1 MSKLDEKQI
10 EKTHK
15 SAAGQEDKAFE
26 EWISQRVLDETAE
39 MINGL
44 ENDPDL
50 DDFEP
55 SEELFQKIV
64 GVAKERGLLAEADE
78 TAEDE
83 TEEDIVKIELSDD
96 EIQQGIS
103 TKDIQAKK
111 ETHYDACEKVVE
123 FNHRRRMAVKW
134 VAMLAITLLGV
145 FGISMSSQANRT
157 YVMQKVDE
165 IFGEK
170 KSTIVNNSSEI
181 LKDSQTEENDRKEI
195 EKILDVKMPA
205 FFFMPDNMK
214 YLDYSIDTE
223 AQVAYVRYNY
233 GEEVVYLII
242 IANYRSATGISKN
255 DEGALID
262 EIKSDLSPIN
272 VELWEIQEEGDIKP
286 AYVAQWEYLNTYYEI
301 MGKFNEDDL
310 REIAAN
316 ITFDTEE

>member
-83 TEEDIVKIELSDD
+83 TEEDDVKIELSD
-96 EIQQGIS
+96 E
-103 TKDIQAKK
+103 KK
-111 ETHYDACEKVVE
+111 EKIVADNIPTKKGIRSDEKGKVVE
-123 FNHRRRMAVKW
+123 FTHRRRMAVKW
-134 VAMLAITLLGV
+134 VAMLAVTLLGV

-157 YVMQKVDE
+157 FVMQKVEDALNGKHTVIDNSDNRIISDTKEEEDREELEEILQIRLPQFFYMPNQMEYSQYTVDE
-165 IFGEK
+165 SAQFACLEYLYNNETMFFMVYANCKDASGVYRNDQGEEIGNLESKFVDITVQLRKIEEKDDK
-170 KSTIVNNSSEI
+170 KPTYIADWEYKNSYFEIVGKITEEEMREIVENIVN
-181 LKDSQTEENDRKEI
+181 
-195 EKILDVKMPA
+195 
-205 FFFMPDNMK
+205 
-214 YLDYSIDTE
+214 
-223 AQVAYVRYNY
+223 
-233 GEEVVYLII
+233 
-242 IANYRSATGISKN
+242 
-255 DEGALID
+255 
-262 EIKSDLSPIN
+262 
-272 VELWEIQEEGDIKP
+272 
-286 AYVAQWEYLNTYYEI
+286 
-301 MGKFNEDDL
+301 
-310 REIAAN
+310 
-316 ITFDTEE
+316 

>member
-44 ENDPDL
+44 KNDPDL

-64 GVAKERGLLAEADE
+64 GAAKERGLLAEADE

-83 TEEDIVKIELSDD
+83 TEEDVKIELSDG
-96 EIQQGIS
+96 EIQQEIS
-103 TKDIQAKK
+103 AKDIQAKK
-111 ETHYDACEKVVE
+111 ETHYNVCKKVVE
-123 FNHRRRMAVKW
+123 FNHRRRTAVKW

-165 IFGEK
+165 IFGQK

-205 FFFMPDNMK
+205 FFFTPDNMK